1 MTELKARF
9 LQLLRWSEKYTKT
22 DMVYL
27 AAGGFWMTVAQAVSS
42 LSALLLAI
50 AFANLLP
57 QETYGTYKYILS
69 IAGLFAVFTLPGID
83 TAYARAAAKGDVSTY
98 RASTATRL
106 KGSALGAIFALLGS
120 AYYWFVGGNVNLS
133 IALLVI
139 AATLPFFDTF
149 ALYSS
154 YLSGRG
160 RFDLMAKYHALT
172 QVVSIGALVT
182 TATLTDSLTALL
194 VAYFVPLIVV
204 RAALYVHTFRSVP
217 NERDAEKDKETVTY
231 GWHLTLMNILGIVA
245 GNIDKI
251 LIWHFLGP
259 VPVAIYTF
267 AVAIPEQLKGPLKG
281 VSDLAFRKFATQTAD
296 EIRNGLPSLWRK
308 MGLYALALLAVSLA
322 YVLVAPYIFQILFPQ
337 YMESVL
343 YSQVFM
349 LSAVG
354 LVGTIP
360 LAIIGAH
367 RKIKE
372 QYVFFTSQPA
382 LQIVLYFLM
391 IPTFGIMGAIV
402 ARFIMRVLYAGQS
415 VIMLTNSFKK
425 EPTV

>member
-1 MTELKARF
+1 MTELKMRF

-50 AFANLLP
+50 ALANLLS
-57 QETYGTYKYILS
+57 QETYGTYKYVLS
-69 IAGLFAVFTLPGID
+69 IAGLFAVFTLPGMD
-83 TAYARAAAKGDVSTY
+83 TAYTRAAAKGEVGTY
-98 RASTATRL
+98 RALTAARL
-106 KGSALGAIFALLGS
+106 KGSALGALFALLGS
-120 AYYWFVGGNVNLS
+120 AYYYFLGDNANLA

-149 ALYSS
+149 GLYSS

-172 QVVSIGALVT
+172 QTVSIGVLVV
-182 TATLTDSLTALL
+182 TAMLSDSLIALL
-194 VAYFVPLIVV
+194 CAYFIPLILV
-204 RAALYVHTFRSVP
+204 RILLYIHTFRTVP
-217 NERDAEKDKETVTY
+217 NERDTEKDTETVTY
-231 GWHLTLMNILGIVA
+231 GWHLTLMNVLGVIA

-259 VPVAIYTF
+259 VQVAIYTF

-281 VSDLAFRKFATQTAD
+281 VSDLAFRKFATQSVD
-296 EIRNGLPSLWRK
+296 EVRNGLPSLWRK
-308 MGLYALALLAVSLA
+308 MALYALALLTLSLV
-322 YVLVAPYIFQILFPQ
+322 YILLAPYIFQFLFPQ

-372 QYVFFTSQPA
+372 QYVFFTSQPT

-425 EPTV
+425 EPVV